1 MIALLYS
8 VSMQSYGYKEKSD
21 KVQYYNIRIAYL
33 NEGYNW
39 VSKRLHNRA
48 ELKYLDSLRYDFR
61 SQGYFHLDCV
71 PNGTTIDV
79 ARDIKRLGIFGF
91 FISWEQ
97 MSLIANQEVK
107 KEVSKWKQYF
117 NLIHK
122 GAEVYSGAYIEPGA
136 VIMEKASVFEDAIIE
151 RNAIVKSGVICNA
164 RIMEDIVV
172 DAGNAC
178 VRGVISSDLK
188 IIEI

>member
-1 MIALLYS
+1 MIACLYN
-8 VSMQSYGYKEKSD
+8 VTMQSYGYKVKSD

-39 VSKRLHNRA
+39 VFKRLHNRA
-48 ELKYLDSLRYDFR
+48 EIEYLNSLRYDFR

-71 PNGTTIDV
+71 PNGTVIDV

-91 FISWEQ
+91 FISWDQ

-136 VIMEKASVFEDAIIE
+136 VIMESASIFEDAVIE
-151 RNAIVKSGVICNA
+151 RNAVIKSGVICNA

-188 IIEI
+188 TIEL

>member
-1 MIALLYS
+1 MIACLYN
-8 VSMQSYGYKEKSD
+8 VTMQSYGYKEKSD
-21 KVQYYNIRIAYL
+21 KVQYYNIRIAYI

-71 PNGTTIDV
+71 PNGTAIDV

-91 FISWEQ
+91 FISWDQ

-136 VIMEKASVFEDAIIE
+136 VVMEAASVFEDAVIE
-151 RNAIVKSGVICNA
+151 RNAVIKSGVICNA
-164 RIMEDIVV
+164 RIMEDVVV
-172 DAGNAC
+172 DAGNNC
-178 VRGVISSDLK
+178 VRGVISQN
-188 IIEI
+188 IETC

>member
-8 VSMQSYGYKEKSD
+8 VTMQSYGYKED
-21 KVQYYNIRIAYL
+21 YGKVQQYNIRIAYL

-39 VSKRLHNRA
+39 VSKRLHTRA
-48 ELKYLDSLRYDFR
+48 ELEYLDSLRYDFR
-61 SQGYFHLDCV
+61 SQGYFHLDCI
-71 PNGTTIDV
+71 PNGRAIDV
-79 ARDIKRLGIFGF
+79 VRDIKRLGIFGF

-136 VIMEKASVFEDAIIE
+136 VIMEGASVSEEAIIE
-151 RNAIVKSGVICNA
+151 RDAVIKSGAICNA
-164 RIMEDIVV
+164 RIMEGVVV

-178 VRGVISSDLK
+178 VRGVISRN
-188 IIEI
+188 IESC

>member
-1 MIALLYS
+1 MIASLYI
-8 VSMQSYGYKEKSD
+8 VTMQSYGYKEKSD

-39 VSKRLHNRA
+39 VSKRLHTRA
-48 ELKYLDSLRYDFR
+48 ELEYLDSLRYDFR

-71 PNGTTIDV
+71 PNGTAIDV

-164 RIMEDIVV
+164 RIMEDIIV

-178 VRGVISSDLK
+178 VRGVISQN
-188 IIEI
+188 IETC

>member
-1 MIALLYS
+1 
-8 VSMQSYGYKEKSD
+8 MQSYGYKENSNKT
-21 KVQYYNIRIAYL
+21 QFYNIRIAYL
-33 NEGYNW
+33 NEGYKW
-39 VSKRLHNRA
+39 VSKRLHTRDEIN
-48 ELKYLDSLRYDFR
+48 YLDALRYDFR
-61 SQGYFHLDCV
+61 SDGYFHLDCI
-71 PNGTTIDV
+71 PDGKAIDV
-79 ARDIKRLGIFGF
+79 VRDIKRLGIFGF

-97 MSLIANQEVK
+97 MALIANQEVK

-136 VIMEKASVFEDAIIE
+136 VIMEGASVFEDAIIE

-164 RIMEDIVV
+164 RIMEDVVV

-178 VRGVISSDLK
+178 VRGVISEN
-188 IIEI
+188 IETC